1 MSSTALQKFV
11 TPEYDEKKLAL
22 FIQRV
27 AITCIIAI
35 FAYLFSDTVKK
46 SFGIGPALV
55 HLKNDDLAHQLNALT
70 YEFRFIV
77 GRLMSQSEKAEK
89 ELAELRE
96 EVAELRDELETVI
109 ENLQANRLY
118 PIVRKRPAD

>member
-55 HLKNDDLAHQLNALT
+55 HLKNDDLVYQLKMLM
-70 YEFRFIV
+70 YEYRIIATGLV
-77 GRLMSQSEKAEK
+77 NQSEKAEK
-89 ELAELRE
+89 KLAELRE
-96 EVAELRDELETVI
+96 EVAELRAEI
-109 ENLQANRLY
+109 NN
-118 PIVRKRPAD
+118 KN